1 VKGNTM
7 YSYNAKII
15 NIVDGDT
22 VDAEIDLGFKLK
34 ITHRLRL
41 IGIDTPELTAPDPQL
56 RQLAQ
61 IAKDYMVE
69 KLLNQTVKINTY
81 KADSFGRYLAE
92 IYIESFS
99 VNDYL
104 IESGMAKKWKR

>member
-1 VKGNTM
+1 M

-15 NIVDGDT
+15 NVVDGDT
-22 VDAEIDLGFKLK
+22 VDAEIDLGFKIK

-41 IGIDTPELTAPDPQL
+41 IDVDTEEMNDPDPQR
-56 RQLAQ
+56 RQLAKT
-61 IAKDYMVE
+61 AKDYLIE

-92 IYIESFS
+92 IYIDKFC

-104 IESGMAKKWKR
+104 IESGLARKWKR

>member
-1 VKGNTM
+1 M

-22 VDAEIDLGFKLK
+22 VDAEIDVGFKIK

-41 IGIDTPELTAPDPQL
+41 IDIDTEEMHDPDPQL
-56 RQLAQ
+56 RQLART
-61 IAKDYMVE
+61 AKDYLIT

-92 IYIESFS
+92 IYIDKFC

-104 IESGMAKKWKR
+104 IESGLARKWKR